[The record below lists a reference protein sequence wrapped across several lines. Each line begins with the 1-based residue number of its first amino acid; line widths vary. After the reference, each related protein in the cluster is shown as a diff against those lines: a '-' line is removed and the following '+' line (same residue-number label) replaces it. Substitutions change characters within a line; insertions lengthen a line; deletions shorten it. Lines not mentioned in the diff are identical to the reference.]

1 MLSGPM
7 MLHAHGHLEMIYL
20 GGFPLFL
27 AAWIGFVDHPSRAR
41 LGAAVALYLFLVAG
55 AAYYFVL
62 GLVPPV
68 AYVVWRLASAKEHL
82 HWLRARLLL
91 GSVPT
96 HSCSPF
102 VLAPL
107 FAAQIWGVVH
117 GYAMTRSR
125 LEFEHFVA
133 PWWSYFVPTNQ
144 HRLARLLPMDLFP
157 TAVASDRWG

>member
-1 MLSGPM
+1 
-7 MLHAHGHLEMIYL
+7 MIYL

-27 AAWIGFVDHPSRAR
+27 AAWIGFVDQPGRAR

-82 HWLRARLLL
+82 HWLRARLPWFGAYALL
-91 GSVPT
+91 LSV
-96 HSCSPF
+96 CL
-102 VLAPL
+102 VPL

-125 LEFEHFVA
+125 LEFEHFAA
-133 PWWSYFVPTNQ
+133 PWCSDSVPT
-144 HRLARLLPMDLFP
+144 
-157 TAVASDRWG
+157 